1 MAKLACYFVVFIV
14 AGMMCLEG
22 FYGNLGTVKGV
33 IGWFVVIFFS
43 VIEIIKILCDIDD
56 KKQR

>member
-1 MAKLACYFVVFIV
+1 MAKLACYFIVFIV

-22 FYGNLGTVKGV
+22 FYGNLGTVKGIV
-33 IGWFVVIFFS
+33 GWFVVIFLS

-56 KKQR
+56 KN